1 MQSAS
6 RALGDP
12 AVIEVTANPDGR
24 LWIDR
29 LGERRSDAGKRVH
42 LGETER
48 IIRLV
53 ASHVRAEV
61 HADNPIVSAE
71 LPSCR
76 WWARRGF
83 RRLDPD
89 VIAGITP

>member
-12 AVIEVTANPDGR
+12 AVIEVTINPDGR
-24 LWIDR
+24 LW
-29 LGERRSDAGKRVH
+29 
-42 LGETER
+42 